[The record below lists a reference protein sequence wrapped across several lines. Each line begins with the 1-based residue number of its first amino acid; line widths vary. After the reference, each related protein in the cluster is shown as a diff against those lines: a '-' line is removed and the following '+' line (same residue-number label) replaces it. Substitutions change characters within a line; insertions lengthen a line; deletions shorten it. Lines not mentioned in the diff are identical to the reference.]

1 MQREYQM
8 VNTTWFKQ
16 NLASI
21 FTWIKG
27 PEAFQITEIT
37 IMVVLSSGVE
47 FRLLRLLMTAMSTKK
62 RPSHVTVVLGGARV
76 TYRH

>member
-1 MQREYQM
+1 MQKEYQM

-47 FRLLRLLMTAMSTKK
+47 CPLLRLLMTAMSTKK
-62 RPSHVTVVLGGARV
+62 MPSHVTVI
-76 TYRH
+76 

>member
-37 IMVVLSSGVE
+37 IMVVLSSGVQG
-47 FRLLRLLMTAMSTKK
+47 LNVDCYASL
-62 RPSHVTVVLGGARV
+62 
-76 TYRH
+76 